1 MKNTK
6 FFRVLLIFATLLA
19 SCSTDDTTPVTTTPE
34 DPIIVVPPDNDLL
47 IEQRLQ
53 AIIDSKIAE
62 GSEKLVGVSMSIR
75 VDGIERW
82 NLNGGVSKENFP
94 IHGDLRFGIGSIT
107 KTAVAATILKL
118 EEEGV
123 LSLDDT
129 IGDWLTLNS
138 QNIDDSITI
147 FQLLSHF
154 AGLREYLTN
163 TMWNRVESNLDT
175 YIPQIELV
183 DYVGV
188 PNHPPG
194 ETHKYSNTHY
204 LILGLIIEAATN
216 KTVGEVMRE
225 KFWAPLGFNNTY
237 FASNEAVS
245 GVWATPWRDSNGD
258 GILEDIL
265 DQYRAAYFSVFYCAG
280 GMFSTSSDLSKWV
293 YELYVGNALSQT
305 SKDKMF
311 TSYFDIPHPI
321 FIGYGLGTRKNIYGG
336 KVMWGHTG
344 GVRGYGSHM
353 FYEPTSKISVAIVNN
368 QSRSTNGPQLRHE
381 LFDEIMTLLFAE
393 L

>member
-1 MKNTK
+1 MKNMIL
-6 FFRVLLIFATLLA
+6 FGFLLIFEVLLI
-19 SCSTDDTTPVTTTPE
+19 SCSTDNAILVPPVSE
-34 DPIIVVPPDNDLL
+34 DPITTVPHKNDLL
-47 IEQRLQ
+47 IEQLLQ
-53 AIIDSKIAE
+53 DIIDSKIE
-62 GSEKLVGVSMSIR
+62 DGFEKLVGVSVSIR

-82 NLNGGVSKENFP
+82 NLNGGVSKENVP
-94 IHGDLRFGIGSIT
+94 INRDMRFGIGSIT
-107 KTAVAATILKL
+107 KTAVAATVLKL

-154 AGLREYLTN
+154 AGVREYLTPA
-163 TMWNRVESNLDT
+163 MWNRVESNLDT

-183 DYVGV
+183 DYIGV

-194 ETHKYSNTHY
+194 ETHKYSNAHY

-225 KFWAPLGFNNTY
+225 KFWTPFGFDNTY
-237 FASNEAVS
+237 FASNEGVS
-245 GVWATPWRDSNGD
+245 GVWAIPWRDVNGD
-258 GILEDIL
+258 GDLEDIL

-280 GMFSTSSDLSKWV
+280 GMFSTSSDLSLWA
-293 YELYVGNALSQT
+293 YRLYQGHILTEV
-305 SKDKMF
+305 SKSKML
-311 TSYFDIPHPI
+311 TSYFDIPDPV
-321 FIGYGLGTRKNIYGG
+321 FIGYGLGIRKNIYGG

-344 GVRGYGSHM
+344 GVRGYGAHM
-353 FYEPTSKISVAIVNN
+353 FYEPNGKISVAILNN
-368 QSRSTNGPQLRHE
+368 QSRSVNGVQLRHE
-381 LFDEIMTLLFAE
+381 LFDEIMLLLFDE